1 MAKKTQLGYKEIEQR
16 LSALHQTVDASVVG
30 YLLLLAFGK
39 SEREIGRYIEGKG
52 VVARFDG
59 LLIKG
64 LLAYRPSDTLH
75 LRDALEALKQDLTV
89 QRAAPKIVAVSE
101 GRTLLA

>member
-16 LSALHQTVDASVVG
+16 LSALKEPVNASIVG
-30 YLLLLAFGK
+30 YMLLLAFGK
-39 SEREIGRYIEGKG
+39 SEREVSRYAEGKG

-64 LLAYRPSDTLH
+64 LLA
-75 LRDALEALKQDLTV
+75 
-89 QRAAPKIVAVSE
+89 
-101 GRTLLA
+101 